1 MSAAPG
7 PGTGAYWPGPWPAE
21 DGGPRRLQVP
31 RPGGAVPNVR
41 PGCAVE
47 VVSRTDPVI
56 TMAVTRDA
64 GEVYLLRHGI
74 GDGAPALVERI
85 DPDTLAPLATSAE
98 LAGGPLWPGSLGAH
112 ANGSLYVVFGNQAHR
127 LAPDL
132 TVLASTRLPRDRPY
146 NGFLVLPDGTLVTK
160 DFAGARPSTPVGPGD
175 REPCELVA
183 LDPEDLTVLDRCE
196 LAEPSVARLSALG
209 AHVYVV
215 GDTGLL
221 RVAWDGRFRPDDAFR
236 PTYRTLE
243 GQSYGWDCV
252 LALGAAWF
260 LDDGDGSEGFD
271 GSLRGKGLATAPL
284 HLVRIDLDSGAVTL
298 AEICGEPGGLV
309 ANPPL
314 VDPGRGIVV
323 GYDSGNGA
331 MRAFDVTAGG
341 TLSTRWDR
349 RQDHASHL
357 VFLPDAGAVV
367 SGDHDPVRM
376 VEQVVV
382 LDITTGDEL
391 LRTDTEGPL
400 QSVVFPSVGHDGA
413 VYWCSLST
421 VSRLRF
427 S

>member
-7 PGTGAYWPGPWPAE
+7 VGTGGYWPGPWPAE

-31 RPGGAVPNVR
+31 GPGGTVPAVRPGG
-41 PGCAVE
+41 AVE

-64 GEVYLLRHGI
+64 GEVYLLRHGV
-74 GDGAPALVERI
+74 GDGATALVERI
-85 DPDTLAPLATSAE
+85 DPDTLAPLASSAE

-112 ANGSLYVVFGNQAHR
+112 ANGSLYVVFGNHAHR

-160 DFAGARPSTPVGPGD
+160 DFAGSRPSTAVGPGD

-196 LAEPSVARLSALG
+196 LAEPSIARLSALG
-209 AHVYVV
+209 AQVYVV

-236 PTYRTLE
+236 PAYRTLE

-260 LDDGDGSEGFD
+260 LDDGDGSAGFD
-271 GSLRGKGLATAPL
+271 GSLRGKGLATAPSTW
-284 HLVRIDLDSGAVTL
+284 SGSTW
-298 AEICGEPGGLV
+298 
-309 ANPPL
+309 
-314 VDPGRGIVV
+314 
-323 GYDSGNGA
+323 
-331 MRAFDVTAGG
+331 TAGRSPWPRSAASPAG
-341 TLSTRWDR
+341 SSPTRPSSTPGA
-349 RQDHASHL
+349 ASSS
-357 VFLPDAGAVV
+357 A
-367 SGDHDPVRM
+367 
-376 VEQVVV
+376 
-382 LDITTGDEL
+382 TTAA
-391 LRTDTEGPL
+391 TGPCG
-400 QSVVFPSVGHDGA
+400 PS
-413 VYWCSLST
+413 T
-421 VSRLRF
+421 
-427 S
+427 